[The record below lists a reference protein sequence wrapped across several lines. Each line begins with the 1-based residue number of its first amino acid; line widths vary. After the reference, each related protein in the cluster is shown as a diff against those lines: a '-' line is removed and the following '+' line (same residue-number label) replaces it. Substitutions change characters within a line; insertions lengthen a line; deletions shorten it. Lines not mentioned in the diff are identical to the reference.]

1 MEDDTNVCIIGIG
14 SNINPEQSTRTAL
27 AVLKREV
34 DVQGISTWVKTAP
47 IGITSQ
53 NDFIN
58 GAVKVRTTM
67 SRETFKNYLKN
78 LENRLGRDRML
89 PKFGPRVIDL
99 DIIVWNDEI
108 VDDDYYTRAFVRDAV
123 HELKDEI

>member
-14 SNINPEQSTRTAL
+14 SNIDPKKNIQAAL
-27 AVLKREV
+27 TTLKREV
-34 DVQGISTWVKTAP
+34 DVQSTSKWVKTVP
-47 IGITSQ
+47 IGIASQ

-58 GAVKVRTTM
+58 GAVKVRTVM
-67 SRETFKNYLKN
+67 SREAFKSYLKK
-78 LENRLGRDRML
+78 LESRLGRDRTL

-108 VDDDYYTRAFVRDAV
+108 VDDDYYTRAFVRNAV
-123 HELKDEI
+123 HELKGKT